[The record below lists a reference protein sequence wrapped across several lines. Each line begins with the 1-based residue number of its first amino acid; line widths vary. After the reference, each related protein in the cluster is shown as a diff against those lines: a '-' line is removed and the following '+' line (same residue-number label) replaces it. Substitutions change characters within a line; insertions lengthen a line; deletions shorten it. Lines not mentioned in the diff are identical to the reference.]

1 MSNKKEDILNATVD
15 VLDEYGAVAVTPN
28 LIAEKAKV
36 CEVSLFEE
44 FESKEQLIKDA
55 KEFQVHKLIVK
66 FNRILKEQGE
76 EDVLTYLKRVWI
88 ESSSLIS
95 VNLNLVRISMEEV
108 RGQPVMLSA
117 LSEMLVDKLTLYFEK
132 QLEKG
137 AIRDV
142 NPNVAA
148 INFFSIVFNINVMGK
163 IYGQRFDVTERE
175 CLNNFFDIFL
185 NGIKVE

>member
-1 MSNKKEDILNATVD
+1 
-15 VLDEYGAVAVTPN
+15 
-28 LIAEKAKV
+28 
-36 CEVSLFEE
+36 
-44 FESKEQLIKDA
+44 
-55 KEFQVHKLIVK
+55 
-66 FNRILKEQGE
+66 
-76 EDVLTYLKRVWI
+76 
-88 ESSSLIS
+88 
-95 VNLNLVRISMEEV
+95 MEEV

-137 AIRDV
+137 TIRDV